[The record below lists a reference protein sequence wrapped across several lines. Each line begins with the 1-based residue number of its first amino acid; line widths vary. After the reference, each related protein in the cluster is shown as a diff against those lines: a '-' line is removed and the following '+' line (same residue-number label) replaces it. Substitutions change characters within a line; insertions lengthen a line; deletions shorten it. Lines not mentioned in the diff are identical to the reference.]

1 MKYNFDTIID
11 RNNTDAIKQEALL
24 TRWGRND
31 LIPLWVADMD
41 LATPPFIMEVLQK
54 RCQHPILGY
63 TSKPDSYYSAII
75 NWLKK
80 RYRTQIDFLYSGYR
94 TRTCFRNKMFYFTER

>member
-31 LIPLWVADMD
+31 LVPA
-41 LATPPFIMEVLQK
+41 
-54 RCQHPILGY
+54 LGSRY
-63 TSKPDSYYSAII
+63 GLSDTSIYHGSICKNDV
-75 NWLKK
+75 NTL
-80 RYRTQIDFLYSGYR
+80 F
-94 TRTCFRNKMFYFTER
+94 

>member
-41 LATPPFIMEVLQK
+41 LATPPFIIRQLS
-54 RCQHPILGY
+54 IG
-63 TSKPDSYYSAII
+63 
-75 NWLKK
+75 
-80 RYRTQIDFLYSGYR
+80 
-94 TRTCFRNKMFYFTER
+94 